1 MREKV
6 RFLLRVLLFFSTE
19 MAVFS
24 NRQNLSATGTIKR
37 EKNVIFIT
45 NLGIFHII
53 AISSL
58 SYLSILLS
66 FLFFYL

>member
-6 RFLLRVLLFFSTE
+6 RFLLRLLLFFSTE

-24 NRQNLSATGTIKR
+24 NRQNLIKR